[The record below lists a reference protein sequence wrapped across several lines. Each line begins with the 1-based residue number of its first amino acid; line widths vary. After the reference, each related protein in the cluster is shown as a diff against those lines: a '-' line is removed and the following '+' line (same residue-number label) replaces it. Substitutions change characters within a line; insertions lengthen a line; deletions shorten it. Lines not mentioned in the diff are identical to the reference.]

1 MKQLSLCP
9 YLLLALVNIASPL
22 VGSGPRVKTFI
33 PPETSP
39 DIKAGSK
46 V

>member
-1 MKQLSLCP
+1 MP
-9 YLLLALVNIASPL
+9 IFAFIALVNIASPL
-22 VGSGPRVKTFI
+22 VGRGPRVKTFI

-39 DIKAGSK
+39 ETKAGSK